1 MPPILCA
8 SSVSTFWIVSFGQ
21 LCNQG
26 DVKGQL
32 LIQNGEKI
40 SLRGGEQF
48 VQGERRV
55 FTLQNASNPVCIF
68 GSNVLDQLL
77 VSIMQSERRERP
89 VTYSKWRKN

>member
-1 MPPILCA
+1 M
-8 SSVSTFWIVSFGQ
+8 FWIISWGQ

-40 SLRGGEQF
+40 SPRGGEQF
-48 VQGERRV
+48 FQGEHRV

-68 GSNVLDQLL
+68 GSNVLDDLL
-77 VSIMQSERRERP
+77 VSIMQSGRREWT
-89 VTYSKWRKN
+89 VTYSKMAKLER

>member
-1 MPPILCA
+1 M
-8 SSVSTFWIVSFGQ
+8 FWIISWAQ

-48 VQGERRV
+48 FQGERRV

-68 GSNVLDQLL
+68 GTNVLDHFFRT
-77 VSIMQSERRERP
+77 IMQSGRRERP
-89 VTYSKWRKN
+89 VTYSKMAKLER